1 MDILLPS
8 ETPLSAFIN
17 LTSWSY
23 TLKAERGHGQ
33 IGGWMVSTVPDIL
46 SFSFLCFMSRPIL
59 SVPVF
64 LLHFHFA

>member
-8 ETPLSAFIN
+8 GTPLSAFIN

-33 IGGWMVSTVPDIL
+33 IGGDGSHCSRYIVIL
-46 SFSFLCFMSRPIL
+46 FLCFMSRPIL